1 VRIPAIAGMA
11 VLACGLF
18 LLSRV
23 GEQTPLLQVELA
35 LVVCGLGT
43 GTFIA
48 PNTSGLMGAAPAD
61 KQGIAS
67 GVLATARNAG
77 MVLGVGLSG
86 AILTTILHRGG
97 DAAVV
102 RAVSTGLLVDAA
114 LAAVGV
120 FTAALR

>member
-1 VRIPAIAGMA
+1 MAGMG

-18 LLSRV
+18 LLSRI
-23 GEQTPLLQVELA
+23 GEETPFSSVVMA

-48 PNTSGLMGAAPAD
+48 PNSSGLMGAAPPG
-61 KQGIAS
+61 KQGIAA

-97 DAAVV
+97 DSAVV
-102 RAVSTGLLVDAA
+102 RAVGAGLLVDAA
-114 LAAVGV
+114 LAAAGV
-120 FTAALR
+120 LTAALR